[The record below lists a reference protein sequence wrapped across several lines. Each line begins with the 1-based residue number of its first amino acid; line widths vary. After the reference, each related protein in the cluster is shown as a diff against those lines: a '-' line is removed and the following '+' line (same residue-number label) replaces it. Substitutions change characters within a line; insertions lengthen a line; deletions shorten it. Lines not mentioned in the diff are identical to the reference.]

1 MPACTLRNDPETMTY
16 SETIRNSAEIRAYL
30 EGADRNFAAMG
41 YTEQGVRH
49 GGYTAGV
56 AGDLLVALGYPP
68 HEVERVRT
76 AGLLHDIGCVVSYRD
91 HARTGAALA
100 YTLCGSLI
108 ADRKDLLAVVE
119 MIGSHEDT
127 TYGAYS
133 PAASALI
140 IADKTDVHRGRVL
153 KTDMHQFD
161 KYDRV
166 HYAVTTSKLHT
177 DQRARELHLDLV
189 IDTGVCSV
197 LEYFEL
203 FLGRVTF
210 CQKAASV
217 LGVRFTMTING
228 VRYL

>member
-1 MPACTLRNDPETMTY
+1 MTY
-16 SETIRNSAEIRAYL
+16 SEAIQNSAEIRAYL
-30 EGADRNFAAMG
+30 DGADRNFAAMG

-49 GGYTAGV
+49 GGYTATV
-56 AGDLLVALGYPP
+56 AGDLLSALGYPP
-68 HEVERVRT
+68 ADVERVRA

-100 YTLCGSLI
+100 HMLCGSLI
-108 ADRKDLLAVVE
+108 TDRRDLLAVVE

-127 TYGAYS
+127 TYGAYN
-133 PAASALI
+133 PTASALI

-153 KTDMHQFD
+153 KTDMQTFD

-177 DQRARELHLDLV
+177 DAQTRTLHLDLA
-189 IDTGVCSV
+189 IDTDVCSV

-203 FLGRVTF
+203 FLSRVAF

-217 LGVRFTMTING
+217 LGGRFTMTING